1 MKKKLRL
8 TFLSFVLMI
17 SFAGIASAASFPD
30 VDAVKWGWAKSVIEE
45 MSSKGYIT
53 GYPDGTFGPSKPVT
67 KLQSLILAARILGV
81 NDETNADYVKL
92 AEEAY
97 TDELQYYNVSNKKE
111 IAYLL
116 YKNVITEDELD
127 TYISS
132 TNANTPLKRY
142 EAAILFTKL
151 MGKEKEVKNKL
162 LTVLPYQDISLI
174 PSHAKP
180 YVEYVNNENIMKGMS
195 ETEFGPMVDVSRA
208 QIAVMLHRVLQK
220 NEMIDE
226 SVEGVITSLT
236 RSGIE
241 KKISIKISENNVL
254 TTKEY
259 AIDNEVVVTYNNTT
273 STLYAINTQ
282 DYARLDIK
290 GGKVRK
296 IEAESKTKE
305 IEGVVQDIVLEPVL
319 KLQIKSDNNELQE
332 YEVLSNVTVTKNS
345 SSSDL
350 RNVRVGDTVE
360 LTLEYNK
367 VKKIIATSVRSSTT
381 GNIEEIVISKTPSIK
396 VKTNNTITVYNLTRD
411 VTITVDGKTAQIYDL
426 RLGYPVQLTVDG
438 STVIKVEAKTITQA
452 QTITG
457 TVELVNTSYKLI
469 NISMIDAATGETT
482 LQQIFINSSTK
493 IISHKDSK
501 TIYLNDI
508 KVGDTIT
515 AVGTINTGVFEAS
528 TIVVTTN

>member
-1 MKKKLRL
+1 
-8 TFLSFVLMI
+8 
-17 SFAGIASAASFPD
+17 
-30 VDAVKWGWAKSVIEE
+30 
-45 MSSKGYIT
+45 
-53 GYPDGTFGPSKPVT
+53 
-67 KLQSLILAARILGV
+67 
-81 NDETNADYVKL
+81 
-92 AEEAY
+92 
-97 TDELQYYNVSNKKE
+97 
-111 IAYLL
+111 
-116 YKNVITEDELD
+116 
-127 TYISS
+127 
-132 TNANTPLKRY
+132 
-142 EAAILFTKL
+142 
-151 MGKEKEVKNKL
+151 
-162 LTVLPYQDISLI
+162 
-174 PSHAKP
+174 
-180 YVEYVNNENIMKGMS
+180 
-195 ETEFGPMVDVSRA
+195 
-208 QIAVMLHRVLQK
+208 
-220 NEMIDE
+220 
-226 SVEGVITSLT
+226 
-236 RSGIE
+236 
-241 KKISIKISENNVL
+241 
-254 TTKEY
+254 
-259 AIDNEVVVTYNNTT
+259 
-273 STLYAINTQ
+273 
-282 DYARLDIK
+282 LDIK